1 MFGDSNNK
9 IGTRELTAII
19 MYMLGI
25 ELSNATPTFLFKDGK
40 NAAWMLPFVSGLIA
54 FISLG
59 ILLKLLKKY
68 ENKGLMDI
76 VYELTGKYV
85 GFIIGMLL
93 FFIMLFYAAINSRS
107 YVDIINVVF
116 FIKTPTI
123 ILYIILIG
131 SSLFI
136 AKRGFEAIGR
146 TSYITQPYVLTAV
159 FVYLVLILRQ
169 CHFEYLKPILG
180 AGIKEII
187 TSGAKNSSM
196 FADIIVISVIYK
208 KVIGYKEYKL
218 ASIIGLSFGIII
230 VSIFCMIFVAV
241 FDYPPVV
248 IINYLFH
255 TAARVIYVGRFIGN
269 MEAFFL
275 IFWLVAALVRYSV
288 YIYIGTAFLAYTLQ
302 LKEVK
307 PLLLLFSALALM
319 FGMLPENYFQAVE
332 LIKRMVMGYSGFFIY
347 SLPVILF
354 MLSNIKEKKKVN
366 Q

>member
-40 NAAWMLPFVSGLIA
+40 NAAWMLPIVSGLIA

-59 ILLKLLKKY
+59 FLLKTLKKY
-68 ENKGLMDI
+68 NNKGLMDI
-76 VYELTGKYV
+76 IYELTGKYV

-93 FFIMLFYAAINSRS
+93 FSIMLFLAAINSRS
-107 YVDIINVVF
+107 YVDIINAVF
-116 FIKTPTI
+116 FVKTPMI
-123 ILYIILIG
+123 ILYLILIG
-131 SSLFI
+131 CSLFI

-146 TSYITQPYVLTAV
+146 TAYITQPYVLTAV
-159 FVYLVLILRQ
+159 FVYTVLIIRQ
-169 CHFEYLKPILG
+169 CHFEFLKPILG
-180 AGIKEII
+180 AGIKEILK
-187 TSGAKNSSM
+187 SGVKNSSI
-196 FADIIVISVIYK
+196 FTDIIMISVIYK

-218 ASIIGLSFGIII
+218 ANIIGLSFGIII
-230 VSIFCMIFVAV
+230 VSFFCVLFIAV

-275 IFWLVAALVRYSV
+275 IFWLVAAFVRYSV
-288 YIYIGTAFLAYTLQ
+288 YIYIGTAFLSYTLQ

-307 PLLLLFSALALM
+307 PLLVLYAALSLM
-319 FGMLPENYFQAVE
+319 IGMLPENYFKTVE
-332 LIKRMVMGYSGFFIY
+332 LVKRMVMSYGSIFIY
-347 SLPVILF
+347 ILPIGLY
-354 MLSNIKEKKKVN
+354 MLSNLKEKNKVK